1 MKKLKHLK
9 DINKFNFISLIIT
22 FIILFNFLEITDCLS
37 IKNNHNIIKIN
48 KNNNNHQNNNQDKI
62 INLDNNES
70 IKDNEKLLRFN
81 KNNRFKIIQFTDIHF
96 GEGENET
103 WGKEQD
109 KNSTKVMNTIID
121 KEENVDLI
129 LFTGDLITGN
139 NINGNVTQ
147 YWENAINVA
156 KKRNIPWAITFG
168 NHDDL
173 SSNDNGSRYDLM
185 QFDIKLGSHSKLGP
199 ISIPGVSNYNLNIYG
214 HNNDRTLAIL
224 WLFDSGDGEND
235 CNNHQI
241 INNNF
246 KKRGFG
252 NQYKC
257 NTYITKEQ
265 IEWYE
270 NETLKYQF
278 GDEKLPLW
286 EGAFFHIPLQ
296 EYMLVWNYGVCFG
309 FNNDSIACQKT
320 NSGLFNKFVEIGRIR
335 MISVGHN
342 HGNDFCSNFDNIKMC
357 FGRHSGYGG
366 YGTWERGARVIEL
379 IHNPIKNK
387 VTSKTYI
394 TFETG
399 QQLFSQPR
407 HFPNSTQIP
416 QTNCTD

>member
-1 MKKLKHLK
+1 MKYSQNVKVIK
-9 DINKFNFISLIIT
+9 IISFIITLIIFLNL
-22 FIILFNFLEITDCLS
+22 FIQITDSLS
-37 IKNNHNIIKIN
+37 ITKNNNDNHIIIKIN
-48 KNNNNHQNNNQDKI
+48 NDKDNNNENKNK
-62 INLDNNES
+62 
-70 IKDNEKLLRFN
+70 LRFN
-81 KNNRFKIIQFTDIHF
+81 KNNKFKIIQFTDLHF

-109 KNSTKVMNTIID
+109 INSTAVMNEIID
-121 KEENVDLI
+121 KEGKVDLI

-139 NINGNVTQ
+139 NINGNVSM

-156 KKRNIPWAITFG
+156 KTRDIPWAITFG

-173 SSNDNGSRYDLM
+173 SSNDNGTRYDLISL
-185 QFDIKLGSHSKLGP
+185 DIKLGSLSKLGP

-214 HNNDRTLAIL
+214 NEDDRILSTL

-235 CNNHQI
+235 CKNQRN
-241 INNNF
+241 
-246 KKRGFG
+246 REFG
-252 NQYKC
+252 NGYQC
-257 NTYITKEQ
+257 NTFITKEQ
-265 IEWYE
+265 IQWYE
-270 NETLKYQF
+270 NETLKYEN
-278 GDEKLPLW
+278 DKLPLW

-320 NSGLFNKFVEIGRIR
+320 NEGLFEKFVEIGRIR

-342 HGNDFCSNFDNIKMC
+342 HGNDFCSIFDNIKMC
-357 FGRHSGYGG
+357 YGRHSGYGG

-379 IHNPIKNK
+379 THNPIKNK
-387 VTSKTYI
+387 VTSITYI

-399 QQLFSQPR
+399 QQLFNQPR

-416 QTNCTD
+416 QTKCTD